1 MTQNKSYI
9 KLTIAET
16 DVSVSTLV
24 SVTAMETTKQRVKRT
39 SVTPL
44 SVELDTRDD
53 DPGPRTSA
61 AASYLVYITPITC
74 TLTVFLLAV
83 LSFILFN
90 KHCQLCN
97 ILNKKRQINS
107 DYELPARVY
116 ENNGSTNCYDTPDTN
131 LNISPTQ
138 GTSESSYEIVEQFQK
153 DL

>member
-24 SVTAMETTKQRVKRT
+24 SVTMETTNQRVKRT

-44 SVELDTRDD
+44 SVEPDTRDD

-61 AASYLVYITPITC
+61 AASYLVYIIPITC

-83 LSFILFN
+83 LS
-90 KHCQLCN
+90 
-97 ILNKKRQINS
+97 
-107 DYELPARVY
+107 
-116 ENNGSTNCYDTPDTN
+116 
-131 LNISPTQ
+131 
-138 GTSESSYEIVEQFQK
+138 
-153 DL
+153 

>member
-16 DVSVSTLV
+16 DVYVSTLV

-74 TLTVFLLAV
+74 TLTVFLLA
-83 LSFILFN
+83 
-90 KHCQLCN
+90 

-138 GTSESSYEIVEQFQK
+138 GTSESSYEIVEHFQK

>member
-74 TLTVFLLAV
+74 TLTVFLLA
-83 LSFILFN
+83 
-90 KHCQLCN
+90 

-138 GTSESSYEIVEQFQK
+138 GTSESSYEIVEHFQK

>member
-44 SVELDTRDD
+44 SVEPDTRDD

-74 TLTVFLLAV
+74 TLTVFLLA
-83 LSFILFN
+83 
-90 KHCQLCN
+90 

-138 GTSESSYEIVEQFQK
+138 GTSESSYEIFEQFRK

>member
-44 SVELDTRDD
+44 SVEPDTRDD

-74 TLTVFLLAV
+74 TLTVFLLA
-83 LSFILFN
+83 
-90 KHCQLCN
+90 

>member
-24 SVTAMETTKQRVKRT
+24 SVTMETTNQRVKRT

-44 SVELDTRDD
+44 SVEPDTRDD

-61 AASYLVYITPITC
+61 AASYLVYIIPITC
-74 TLTVFLLAV
+74 TLTVFLLAM
-83 LSFILFN
+83 LSFLFN

-138 GTSESSYEIVEQFQK
+138 GTSESSYEIFEQFRK

>member
-16 DVSVSTLV
+16 DVYVSTLV

-44 SVELDTRDD
+44 SVEPDTRDD

-74 TLTVFLLAV
+74 TLTVFLLA
-83 LSFILFN
+83 
-90 KHCQLCN
+90 

-138 GTSESSYEIVEQFQK
+138 GTSESSYEIVEHFQK

>member
-74 TLTVFLLAV
+74 TLTVFLLA
-83 LSFILFN
+83 
-90 KHCQLCN
+90 

>member
-16 DVSVSTLV
+16 DVYVSTLV

-44 SVELDTRDD
+44 SVEPDTRDD

-74 TLTVFLLAV
+74 TLTVFLLA
-83 LSFILFN
+83 
-90 KHCQLCN
+90 

-138 GTSESSYEIVEQFQK
+138 GTSESSYEIFEQFRK